1 MQQSTESPNQAR
13 DRMLLVSFRI
23 DNFKSLVEF
32 EVPLAKLTCLVG
44 LNGAGKSAVIQA
56 LDFASRLFL
65 RHLDGF
71 MGERGWKASDL
82 NSKLVAKSNIVL
94 RIEAVR
100 GDNRLVWQGS
110 FNRNRLQCTQEVVHV
125 NGKRVYRLNDGV
137 ISIGTGAKQ
146 APLEIEVV
154 FDYTGSTLS
163 ALELKRLRSP
173 TLRSFVGFMRRLT
186 SLDLLSPQS
195 LRRRTD
201 ASDGRLGLGGERL
214 SAFLYELPA
223 AKREQLLEQLAKC
236 YPRLSDVSARSLRRG
251 WKELSIVERF
261 GKRKLSIEATHINDG
276 MLRLM
281 AILAETLTESSF
293 LLFDEIENGINP
305 ELVEFLLDSLLEAP
319 QQVLV
324 TTHSPMILNW
334 LDDDVARAGVQ
345 YLYRD
350 TGGRTQAIPF
360 FEIPSLAEK
369 LEVMGPGEAF
379 VDTDLTALQD
389 EIDAMSATDQD

>member
-1 MQQSTESPNQAR
+1 
-13 DRMLLVSFRI
+13 
-23 DNFKSLVEF
+23 
-32 EVPLAKLTCLVG
+32 
-44 LNGAGKSAVIQA
+44 
-56 LDFASRLFL
+56 
-65 RHLDGF
+65 
-71 MGERGWKASDL
+71 
-82 NSKLVAKSNIVL
+82 
-94 RIEAVR
+94 
-100 GDNRLVWQGS
+100 
-110 FNRNRLQCTQEVVHV
+110 
-125 NGKRVYRLNDGV
+125 
-137 ISIGTGAKQ
+137 
-146 APLEIEVV
+146 
-154 FDYTGSTLS
+154 
-163 ALELKRLRSP
+163 
-173 TLRSFVGFMRRLT
+173 MRRLT

-223 AKREQLLEQLAKC
+223 AKRQRLLEQLTEC
-236 YPRLSDVSARSLRRG
+236 YPRLSQVFARSLRRG
-251 WKELSIVERF
+251 WKELSIAEQF
-261 GKRKLSIEATHINDG
+261 GKRKLYTEATHINDG

-305 ELVEFLLDSLLEAP
+305 ELVEFLLDSLLQAP

-334 LDDDVARAGVQ
+334 LDDDAARAGVQ

-350 TGGRTQAIPF
+350 TVGRTRAIPF

-389 EIDAMSATDQD
+389 EIDAMDASQPD

>member
-1 MQQSTESPNQAR
+1 MQISTKPLRRGPDAMQI
-13 DRMLLVSFRI
+13 VSLHV
-23 DNFKSLVEF
+23 DNFKSLVDF
-32 EVPLAKLTCLVG
+32 ELPLAKLTCLIG
-44 LNGAGKSAVIQA
+44 LNGAGKSTVIQA
-56 LDFASRLFL
+56 LDFASRLFRGGIEYWL
-65 RHLDGF
+65 E
-71 MGERGWKASDL
+71 ERGWQAADL
-82 NSKLVAKSNIVL
+82 NSKLTPRSNIDVT
-94 RIEAVR
+94 IELIEDER
-100 GDNRLVWQGS
+100 SFIWQGS
-110 FNRNRLQCTQEVVHV
+110 FNRNQLRCTRESLHV
-125 NGKRVYRLNDGV
+125 DGV
-137 ISIGTGAKQ
+137 SIFSLSEGSVGIASGSGGR
-146 APLEIEVV
+146 EVEV
-154 FDYTGSTLS
+154 TFNYTGSVLS
-163 ALELKRLRSP
+163 ALKREVLEDTEILR
-173 TLRSFVGFMRRLT
+173 FVRFMRGVT

-201 ASDGRLGLGGERL
+201 ISYGRLGLGGERL
-214 SAFLYELPA
+214 SAFLYELPG
-223 AKREQLLEQLAKC
+223 AKRHELLEQLTEC
-236 YPRLSDVSARSLRRG
+236 YPRLSHIFARSLRRG
-251 WKELSIVERF
+251 WKELSIAEQF
-261 GKRKLSIEATHINDG
+261 GKRKLYTEATHINDG